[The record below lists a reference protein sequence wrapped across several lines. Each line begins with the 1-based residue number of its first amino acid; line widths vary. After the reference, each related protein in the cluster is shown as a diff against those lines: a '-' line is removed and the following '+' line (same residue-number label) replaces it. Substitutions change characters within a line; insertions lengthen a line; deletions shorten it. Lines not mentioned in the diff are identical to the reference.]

1 MRTVNLKDAPAFYEQ
16 LTKEI
21 QDAYAKAT
29 LDFAKPINGPSI
41 IPNVEVT
48 TTLSPNSATKQDAL
62 DVLDEQIA
70 AKVPE
75 LANKVRM
82 ALDAAITA
90 VGAVDTGRLRS
101 SLSISTD
108 RDGLTIDYSSPYAN
122 LVHYGGYIQ
131 PYGNPNAR
139 PVYQAP
145 RPWVEIALSNL
156 QIE

>member
-16 LTKEI
+16 LAKEI
-21 QDAYAKAT
+21 QDAHGKAT
-29 LDFAKPINGPSI
+29 SDFAKPIKGPSI
-41 IPNVEVT
+41 IPSIESET
-48 TTLSPNSATKQDAL
+48 KLSPDSATKQDVL
-62 DVLDEQIA
+62 DELDEQIA

-82 ALDAAITA
+82 ALDAAIAA
-90 VGAVDTGRLRS
+90 VGAVDTGKLRS
-101 SLSISTD
+101 SLIISTD

-145 RPWVEIALSNL
+145 RPWVDIALSNL
-156 QIE
+156 RLE